1 MVMNSVKPDNIQ
13 KKPLSKKE
21 VRKKE
26 IIIAATAIFAIKGFS
41 GTSMLEIAKKAGVG
55 EGTVYEYYKNKE
67 NLLID
72 IPVKKLGDLYS
83 NISENNPERKI
94 KVIIS
99 KIFKFYNNEK
109 NYSTI
114 LVFML
119 RTNKNFYKSKGNKIL
134 DNIFEKIKYLIIKGQ
149 KDNIFSENINFNLC
163 RNFLFGTIDH
173 ILIPRIIFNRNYD
186 LIKMGEEFSVLF
198 INAIKKNNE

>member
-1 MVMNSVKPDNIQ
+1 
-13 KKPLSKKE
+13 
-21 VRKKE
+21 
-26 IIIAATAIFAIKGFS
+26 
-41 GTSMLEIAKKAGVG
+41 MLEIAKKAGVG

-67 NLLID
+67 NLFID

-83 NISENNPERKI
+83 NISENNPERQI

-119 RTNKNFYKSKGNKIL
+119 RTNKNFYKSKSNKIL
-134 DNIFEKIKYLIIKGQ
+134 DNIFEKIKCLIIKGQ
-149 KDNIFSENINFNLC
+149 KDSIFSENINFNLC

-173 ILIPRIIFNRNYD
+173 ILIPWIIFNRDYD
-186 LIKMGEEFSVLF
+186 LIKMGEEFSILF
-198 INAIKKNNE
+198 INAIKKQ